1 MDVEQLRGDAEWI
14 QHYGTLSYELR
25 AAAALLRILDAFD
38 AMQEHN
44 WMIHR
49 NNTETATGE
58 VVECWDIVAS
68 DGTCLAELGDPI
80 SSLLAA
86 AQTLEDKSDA

>member
-1 MDVEQLRGDAEWI
+1 MNVKQLRWMAESVIEQHGGDLGEMCVD
-14 QHYGTLSYELR
+14 
-25 AAAALLRILDAFD
+25 LLRILDAFD

-49 NNTETATGE
+49 NNTETATGD
-58 VVECWDIVAS
+58 VVECWDVVAS

-80 SSLLAA
+80 SSLLSAA
-86 AQTLEDKSDA
+86 ATLEDKSDG

>member
-1 MDVEQLRGDAEWI
+1 MDSKDLRHEAEVIHNWADNA
-14 QHYGTLSYELR
+14 R
-25 AAAALLRILDAFD
+25 VKKFCDDVLRILDAFE

-49 NNTETATGE
+49 NNTETATGD
-58 VVECWDIVAS
+58 VVECWDVVAS

-80 SSLLAA
+80 SSLLTAA
-86 AQTLEDKSDA
+86 TTLEDKTDG